1 MKISNLLMIV
11 TLGLFFSTAHATET
25 LPEKSEA
32 TKNDIKRDANKAV
45 DRVDEATCT
54 GTDAEC
60 AKRKKHLG
68 FLVTKCLFYLVAG
81 AGFEPTTFG
90 L

>member
-32 TKNDIKRDANKAV
+32 VSKDIKREANKAV
-45 DRVDEATCT
+45 DRIEEGTCT
-54 GTDAEC
+54 DTDVECTKKKLENRGKEGTDLIED
-60 AKRKKHLG
+60 KSSEMKNKID
-68 FLVTKCLFYLVAG
+68 
-81 AGFEPTTFG
+81 
-90 L
+90 

>member
-1 MKISNLLMIV
+1 MKLSNLLTIL
-11 TLGLFFSTAHATET
+11 TLGLFFSTVHATET
-25 LPEKSEA
+25 LHEKGEA

-60 AKRKKHLG
+60 VKRKIENRAEEGKDLIED
-68 FLVTKCLFYLVAG
+68 KSS
-81 AGFEPTTFG
+81 EIKNKIN
-90 L
+90 